1 MLRSGICGHAMRQQ
15 DSIILGQRCST
26 KFIMDLNPDH
36 RNGVIKFDPVLNHAP
51 LNVIVYYFTQNKIQ

>member
-1 MLRSGICGHAMRQQ
+1 MRQQ

-26 KFIMDLNPDH
+26 KFIMDLNSGH

-51 LNVIVYYFTQNKIQ
+51 LNTIVDYFTQNKIQ